1 MTFILIGNKPEKD
14 DLQLANRA
22 WRPIAAEIARSKLI
36 DGERCETIA
45 FHLCTKVDA
54 LEAKRI
60 SDHLRQM
67 LKSGELPTSIDPDA
81 AHLVVDFA
89 GSSDGFEVC

>member
-1 MTFILIGNKPEKD
+1 MTFILTDDQPDKD
-14 DLQLANRA
+14 DLVLANRA
-22 WRPIAAEIARSKLI
+22 WRPIAAEIARSDLI
-36 DGERCETIA
+36 DDDRSESIA

-60 SDHLRQM
+60 SNHLKNLLRR
-67 LKSGELPTSIDPDA
+67 GDLPSSIDPETA
-81 AHLVVDFA
+81 RWVVDFA